1 MTDEEKQEY
10 KQQINYDICDTVG
23 EIYKLAREGH
33 YDLESF
39 SDLFLKSSFCK
50 REFDTF
56 YSCFQMDEDASMY
69 YIEKEIRTK
78 LIKNTNDISE
88 DETYWVGFMYRYI
101 HIYAG
106 IDSDKLVDIISFK
119 TMLSYINRTILPFE
133 EYGPDELFD
142 LMCKDFYL
150 ININNN

>member
-1 MTDEEKQEY
+1 MTDKERQEY
-10 KQQINYDICDTVG
+10 KEQINYDICDTVG
-23 EIYKLAREGH
+23 EIYKLAREEN

-50 REFDTF
+50 REFDTN

-69 YIEKEIRTK
+69 YIEKEIGKK

-101 HIYAG
+101 HIYSG
-106 IDSDKLVDIISFK
+106 INSDKLVDIISFK
-119 TMLSYINRTILPFE
+119 TMLFYINRTILPFE
-133 EYGPDELFD
+133 EYGPDELFE
-142 LMCKDFYL
+142 LMSKDFYL